1 MKLYPLEEVLDGH
14 FGKIGT
20 PERDTFEKEVTDAV
34 NAFRL
39 GEVVRERRLDQNLTQ
54 EELGRRMGVKKSQIS
69 KLERGDDMSLRSMR
83 RVFRALGVESATLDL
98 GAAGK
103 VTLWWRGGIGL
114 IEAKPTSTPE
124 TLCVRACSIRAILPC
139 ARVLRT
145 RWWCPCSL
153 C

>member
-1 MKLYPLEEVLDGH
+1 MENMKTYTFDEVKDELL
-14 FGKIGT
+14 GKVGT
-20 PERDTFEKEVTDAV
+20 SERDEHERKVAEAV

-103 VTLWWRGGIGL
+103 VTLW
-114 IEAKPTSTPE
+114 
-124 TLCVRACSIRAILPC
+124 
-139 ARVLRT
+139 
-145 RWWCPCSL
+145 
-153 C
+153 

>member
-1 MKLYPLEEVLDGH
+1 MAEMKLYPLEEVLDGH

-83 RVFRALGVESATLDL
+83 RVSAPSGSSPRHLTS
-98 GAAGK
+98 
-103 VTLWWRGGIGL
+103 GL
-114 IEAKPTSTPE
+114 PE
-124 TLCVRACSIRAILPC
+124 RSPC
-139 ARVLRT
+139 GD
-145 RWWCPCSL
+145 
-153 C
+153 

>member
-1 MKLYPLEEVLDGH
+1 MTNMKTYTFDEVKDELL
-14 FGKIGT
+14 GKVGT
-20 PERDTFEKEVTDAV
+20 PERDEHERKVAEAV

-103 VTLWWRGGIGL
+103 VTLW
-114 IEAKPTSTPE
+114 
-124 TLCVRACSIRAILPC
+124 
-139 ARVLRT
+139 
-145 RWWCPCSL
+145 
-153 C
+153 

>member
-54 EELGRRMGVKKSQIS
+54 EELGKRMGVKKS
-69 KLERGDDMSLRSMR
+69 LERGDDMSLRSMR

-103 VTLWWRGGIGL
+103 VTLW
-114 IEAKPTSTPE
+114 
-124 TLCVRACSIRAILPC
+124 
-139 ARVLRT
+139 
-145 RWWCPCSL
+145 
-153 C
+153 

>member
-1 MKLYPLEEVLDGH
+1 MKTYTFDEVKDELL
-14 FGKIGT
+14 GKVGT
-20 PERDTFEKEVTDAV
+20 SERDEHDRKVAEAV

-103 VTLWWRGGIGL
+103 VTLW
-114 IEAKPTSTPE
+114 
-124 TLCVRACSIRAILPC
+124 
-139 ARVLRT
+139 
-145 RWWCPCSL
+145 
-153 C
+153 

>member
-1 MKLYPLEEVLDGH
+1 MTNMKTYTFDEVKDELL
-14 FGKIGT
+14 GKVGT
-20 PERDTFEKEVTDAV
+20 PERDEHDRKVAEAV

-103 VTLWWRGGIGL
+103 VTLW
-114 IEAKPTSTPE
+114 
-124 TLCVRACSIRAILPC
+124 
-139 ARVLRT
+139 
-145 RWWCPCSL
+145 
-153 C
+153 